1 MATQAE
7 YDALQDAER
16 RLIREQAG
24 LPGRIGEAQTQITR
38 LQYEGRLEDDVEVQ
52 NARAELDSLRARADA
67 LPDELLQT
75 RRERLDAL
83 ATLLPATDIRRRQA
97 IADFRETARKSG
109 VEALNPARGSGDLK
123 RYGLDVP
130 A

>member
-1 MATQAE
+1 MTTQAE

-24 LPGRIGEAQTQITR
+24 LPGRIGEAEARITR
-38 LQYEGRLEDDVEVQ
+38 LQYEGRLEDDVGVQ
-52 NARAELDSLRARADA
+52 SARGELQSLQDREDA
-67 LPDELLQT
+67 IPAELLQA

-109 VEALNPARGSGDLK
+109 VEALNPARVDLK
-123 RYGLDVP
+123 RSGLDVP